1 MGDYWSRLRVRL
13 EGVPWGCEMRDCERE
28 TIRVLE
34 QIATREVRGRRT
46 LTTDQCRDLCRMYEA
61 DPLYV
66 RYVFPRDLQQAL
78 GLYGNRKRNVQMNAL
93 LISYLFRAAEGLV
106 ALNVG
111 RKMAFG
117 LLAMLDFDT
126 RARALRMAGKWRRQ
140 RERER
145 DEQEEGGR

>member
-1 MGDYWSRLRVRL
+1 
-13 EGVPWGCEMRDCERE
+13 
-28 TIRVLE
+28 
-34 QIATREVRGRRT
+34 
-46 LTTDQCRDLCRMYEA
+46 MYEA

-66 RYVFPRDLQQAL
+66 RYVFPKDLQQAL